1 MRDRINFNI
10 RCQDR
15 DNEDEEERG
24 AAPTPPLHRALLSRT
39 AARKM
44 LTSQLA
50 DELASRNAST
60 EGGKEA
66 RLQRLLYILD
76 KEVEAGYTKGDV
88 DECRGVHPINL
99 QVDNATPHV
108 GNDNITRL
116 NQLSASQEDGFTIS
130 VTLQPPNSPELN
142 LNDMSVLRSLASQAS
157 KLANVRS
164 DCYENIVCNVVR
176 AFDDYPADAIYR
188 AYAETFA
195 VYREILKH
203 CGGNDFKMP
212 HGDIRKNE
220 SHGLEIVDY
229 YVEVAVVDRARKWLV
244 DHPLPNPDL

>member
-1 MRDRINFNI
+1 MRDRIDFNI
-10 RCQDR
+10 RCQDQES
-15 DNEDEEERG
+15 EDEEELG
-24 AAPTPPLHRALLSRT
+24 AAPPPLRRAPLTRT

-60 EGGKEA
+60 EGDRGA
-66 RLQRLLYILD
+66 RLQRLLYLLD
-76 KEVEAGYTKGDV
+76 LEVEAGYTKGDV
-88 DECRGVHPINL
+88 DECCGVHPINL
-99 QVDNATPHV
+99 QMDNATPHV
-108 GNDNITRL
+108 GNDNIERL
-116 NQLSASQEDGFTIS
+116 NWFSASREDGFTITY
-130 VTLQPPNSPELN
+130 TLQPPNSPDIDV
-142 LNDMSVLRSLASQAS
+142 NDMCFFRSLASQAS

-164 DCYENIVCNVVR
+164 DSYENIVCNVVR
-176 AFDDYPADAIYR
+176 AFDNYPADAIYR

-229 YVEVAVVDRARKWLV
+229 YVEVAVVDRARQWLV